1 MERMMNLLGMRGEVG
16 SMDEMGMDL
25 DPEYA
30 MAVIESMQGDNPED
44 KLVDTNFYDEFDDDL
59 DDDDLE

>member
-1 MERMMNLLGMRGEVG
+1 MNLLGMRGEVG